1 MRQDLSS
8 GMPNKFQERRY
19 VLTSLK
25 EGVYQPLTEEEL
37 NQFEYAHPEI
47 SQYWLQPEALDE
59 LQVDEK
65 WKENGIEFYSWD
77 NAAQVLINNL
87 WNIPNAWIFHE
98 PVDPKKLGIPK
109 YFDIIK
115 NPLDFGTIK

>member
-1 MRQDLSS
+1 
-8 GMPNKFQERRY
+8 MPNKFQERRY

-47 SQYWLQPEALDE
+47 SQYWLQPETLDE

-115 NPLDFGTIK
+115 NPMDFGTIK